1 MFFSNLR
8 KKSDEEI
15 MTLVQPGNRTALTEL
30 YRRYST
36 PLLRY
41 FHRMLWKD
49 HEKAQDFVQ
58 DLFLK
63 IIQHGESFDAKMSF
77 STWIYSMAHNMCK
90 NEYRK
95 KAFRDAV
102 HINHGAEIVRE
113 RVFEPDV
120 SPDFNLNLENAL
132 ATLDADDKHL
142 FVLRFELDLPME
154 HIAVMLACPVG
165 TVKSRIFNLKKKLA
179 VQLSELN
186 PLAKTVWK

>member
-1 MFFSNLR
+1 
-8 KKSDEEI
+8 
-15 MTLVQPGNRTALTEL
+15 MTLVQSGNRAAITEL
-30 YRRYST
+30 YRRYNI

-63 IIQHGESFDAKMSF
+63 VIQHGERFDVRMSF
-77 STWIYSMAHNMCK
+77 STWMYSMAHNMCK

-102 HINHGAEIVRE
+102 HLTQGAEVVRE

-120 SPDFNLNLENAL
+120 SPDFSLNLENAL
-132 ATLDADDKHL
+132 ATLDSDDRHL
-142 FVLRFELDLPME
+142 FVLRFELDLSLE
-154 HIAVMLACPVG
+154 HIAAMLDCPVG
-165 TVKSRIFNLKKKLA
+165 TAKSRIFHLKKKLA
-179 VQLSELN
+179 VQLSELS

>member
-1 MFFSNLR
+1 MFFSNIS

-15 MTLVQPGNRTALTEL
+15 MTLVQPGNRAALTEL

-36 PLLRY
+36 PMLRY

-63 IIQHGESFDAKMSF
+63 IIQHGESFDVNMSF

-102 HINHGAEIVRE
+102 HVNHGAEIVGE

-132 ATLDADDKHL
+132 ATLDTDDKHL

-154 HIAVMLACPVG
+154 NIAVMLACPVG

-186 PLAKTVWK
+186 PLSKTVCK